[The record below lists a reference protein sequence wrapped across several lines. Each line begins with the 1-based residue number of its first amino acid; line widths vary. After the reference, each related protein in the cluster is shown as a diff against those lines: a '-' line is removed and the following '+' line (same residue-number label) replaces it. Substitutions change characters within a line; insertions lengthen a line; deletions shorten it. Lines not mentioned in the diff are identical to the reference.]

1 MLLRAGSLAYLS
13 TAAVVHRTASLVAQV
28 QVQGGFFAE
37 YQGKCVAQSATLDRP
52 VSSEEE
58 AAQIIGSDPASHP
71 AYLLRTEPDGASSV
85 WLCGGN
91 YAAETFDADPDWI
104 LCVFQA
110 QEGGYTGQPYGG
122 SYGDTDAE
130 LRRRLAES
138 GGSLDLDSYRRF
150 VQDNEG
156 EISEDELRR
165 RFAELDTY
173 ATQAYEDGRDQ
184 YGGTYPEYA
193 ASYNEGREEYAS
205 TGGAYN
211 YAAQQTRELTPL
223 LEFLRWQEWY
233 VNYCKL
239 RNINN

>member
-1 MLLRAGSLAYLS
+1 MLLRAGSLACLS
-13 TAAVVHRTASLVAQV
+13 ATAVVHRTVSPLAQV

-37 YQGKCVAQSATLDRP
+37 YPGKCVPESATLDRP

-58 AAQIIGSDPASHP
+58 AAQIIGSDPSSHP

-85 WLCGGN
+85 WLCGHN
-91 YAAETFDADPDWI
+91 YAAETFDATADWI
-104 LCVFQA
+104 LCVFQS
-110 QEGGYTGQPYGG
+110 QEGGYGGQQYGG
-122 SYGDTDAE
+122 MATDTDAE

-138 GGSLDLDSYRRF
+138 GGSLDLDSYRRY

-156 EISEDELRR
+156 DVSEDELRR
-165 RFAELDTY
+165 RFGELDAY

-184 YGGTYPEYA
+184 YGGTYPDYA
-193 ASYNEGREEYAS
+193 QSYNEGRDGYHS

-211 YAAQQTRELTPL
+211 YAAQQTREVTPL

-233 VNYCKL
+233 VSYCKL